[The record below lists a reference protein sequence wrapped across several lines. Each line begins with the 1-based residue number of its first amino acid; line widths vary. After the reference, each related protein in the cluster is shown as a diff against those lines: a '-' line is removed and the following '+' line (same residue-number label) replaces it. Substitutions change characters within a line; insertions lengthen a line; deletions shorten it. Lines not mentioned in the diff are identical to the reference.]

1 MKPSAKVRNV
11 DEGTG
16 PLARIWAVNENT
28 TGPARSGHDDFSV
41 ESVAAADRHSVATD
55 GPAAGEN
62 GQAASEAAAPHG
74 VVDDLCRLTV
84 CGPARTV
91 ELAVP
96 VHVPLIDLL
105 PALLGHLGENLAD
118 TSLEHEG
125 WVLQRLGDPPLQE
138 ELSVNALGLRDGDM
152 VHLRPRSD
160 QLPPMDF
167 DDLIDGV
174 AVGISGRPDR
184 WRPEM
189 SRRLLAGL
197 LGGSLAVGLVL
208 LAGHLGT
215 TSALLAAGMT
225 AILLGLTAAASRAFA
240 DVPAA
245 VVLGAATIAYAG
257 LGGVELPLLNFGA
270 HGSSL
275 LAWGALRAAL
285 LAGGVAIAGA
295 SAAVAMVS
303 GGRHPALAATVT
315 AGLLAAAGGAIAT
328 LFGLGAASVAAAV
341 VALAVPVGGCVPIL
355 SFRLAKMRLD
365 PTPTS
370 ADELQ
375 TDLDPVPGQQVLE
388 RTRLA
393 DRYMTALYSGLGVV
407 VGACLLVLGTS
418 ASVKAEAVAA
428 DAIVLLL
435 LHSRA
440 LVAARHRLAA
450 VIPAAAGVAVLLAAA
465 GLRVDT
471 RLWPAFLAVVLVA
484 AAALFAAERS
494 LPGHKLLPHWGRA
507 GDVLQTLAAA
517 ALLPLTLWLLNVYQF
532 VRSGR

>member
-1 MKPSAKVRNV
+1 M
-11 DEGTG
+11 
-16 PLARIWAVNENT
+16 WAVNENS
-28 TGPARSGHDDFSV
+28 TGPALNGHDHLSV
-41 ESVAAADRHSVATD
+41 ESVGAGDRHAVATD
-55 GPAAGEN
+55 APAPSEN
-62 GQAASEAAAPHG
+62 GQAASESPAPHG
-74 VVDDLCRLTV
+74 VLDDLCRLTV
-84 CGPARTV
+84 CGPSRSV

-118 TSLEHEG
+118 TGLDHEG
-125 WVLQRLGDPPLQE
+125 WVLQRLGDPPLRE
-138 ELSVNALGLRDGDM
+138 ELSVAALGLRDGDM
-152 VHLRPRSD
+152 VHLRPRSE
-160 QLPPMDF
+160 QLPTLDF
-167 DDLIDGV
+167 DDLIDGI

-197 LGGSLAVGLVL
+197 LGGSLAVGLAV

-245 VVLGAATIAYAG
+245 AVLGIATIAYAG
-257 LGGVELPLLNFGA
+257 LAGAELPLLNFGS
-270 HGSSL
+270 HSSSL
-275 LAWGALRAAL
+275 LAWAAVRVAL

-295 SAAVAMVS
+295 SAGVAMAS
-303 GGRHPALAATVT
+303 GGRHPAWVGTTT
-315 AGLLAAAGGAIAT
+315 AGLLIAVGGAAAT
-328 LFGLGAASVAAAV
+328 FFKLGPAAVAAAV
-341 VALAVPVGGCVPIL
+341 VALAMPVGSLVPVL

-365 PTPTS
+365 PTPTT

-375 TDLDPVPGQQVLE
+375 ADLDPIPGQHVLE
-388 RTRLA
+388 RTRWA
-393 DRYMTALYSGLGVV
+393 DRYMTGLYTGLGVV
-407 VGACLLVLGTS
+407 VGACLVVLGIS

-428 DAIVLLL
+428 AAIVLLL

-440 LVAARHRLAA
+440 LVAARHKLAA
-450 VIPAAAGVAVLLAAA
+450 VIPAATGVAVLLAAA
-465 GLRVDT
+465 GLRVDART
-471 RLWPAFLAVVLVA
+471 WPVFLAVVLVA

-494 LPGHKLLPHWGRA
+494 LPGHKVLPHWGRA

-517 ALLPLTLWLLNVYQF
+517 ALLPLTLWLLNVYQL
-532 VRSGR
+532 VRSSR